1 MEQNLLFSDKPTTSP
16 KAEKPKDKPGRKL
29 LMMLEQYKDFIDILD
44 EDDFSNDDMRLVSDI
59 FGPEIAFLILAE
71 LGGLQ
76 LNVPKSGLNKIR
88 EKYIK
93 KHFDGSNAKT
103 LSVRCRCS
111 QSFVYSCL
119 R

>member
-1 MEQNLLFSDKPTTSP
+1 MEKNLLFSDKSETGTKP
-16 KAEKPKDKPGRKL
+16 EKPRDKPGKKIL
-29 LMMLEQYKDFIDILD
+29 TMLEQYKDFVEILS

-59 FGPEIAFLILAE
+59 FGPEIAFLLLAE

-93 KHFDGSNAKT
+93 KYFDGSNAKT
-103 LSVRCRCS
+103 LSVKCRCS
-111 QSFVYSCL
+111 QSYVYSCL